1 MVELRR
7 LAKTCHFGQF
17 LNDALRDQL
26 VCGLIAT
33 NIQKRLLSEAN
44 LTAERALEISQ
55 AMETVEKGAK
65 DFKEEHQDSKRQE
78 TETAAINV
86 VRKPVPNR
94 ARPSGREEG
103 CTRCA
108 GNGHNSWNCPYRGTQ
123 CHKCKRVGHL
133 ARACRSS
140 GSKKETTHR
149 VTEPQEQEYR
159 LDYIGVLKGI
169 NTKRVW
175 IEVELNGIPLKME
188 LDTGASVSLV
198 SKKTWREKL
207 GSPPLT
213 KRKIVLRAYSGHRLH
228 VIGETTVDVNA
239 GSQRHKSLPLVVVEG
254 EEAPLLGRNWLVQ
267 VDVAWDV
274 LKNTFVQE
282 CKTHAIVASCSQGRL
297 APEETHL
304 H

>member
-1 MVELRR
+1 
-7 LAKTCHFGQF
+7 
-17 LNDALRDQL
+17 
-26 VCGLIAT
+26 
-33 NIQKRLLSEAN
+33 
-44 LTAERALEISQ
+44 
-55 AMETVEKGAK
+55 METVEKGAK

-108 GNGHNSWNCPYRGTQ
+108 GNGHNSWNCPYRGTL

-149 VTEPQEQEYR
+149 VTEPQEEQEYR

-207 GSPPLT
+207 GSPPDKKKNCPT
-213 KRKIVLRAYSGHRLH
+213 
-228 VIGETTVDVNA
+228 
-239 GSQRHKSLPLVVVEG
+239 SLFG
-254 EEAPLLGRNWLVQ
+254 A
-267 VDVAWDV
+267 
-274 LKNTFVQE
+274 
-282 CKTHAIVASCSQGRL
+282 
-297 APEETHL
+297 
-304 H
+304 